1 MLDRLLGRAA
11 LKEEIA
17 SLQSEI
23 DDLESQLAAAKE
35 RRRDAVRDRQAAEE
49 TVNRL
54 EDRVAELEDR
64 VDRAE
69 AGSVDVA
76 FRGESTLRGQDLV
89 AVLDRLASV
98 RTGPEGAVSAMVE
111 DEVPEELRSIL
122 GDRSALVSRAA
133 PALVLV
139 DDRDLV
145 AVALR
150 PPVAPAPFV
159 TADTQFRLDRDWF
172 LPQGRYTL
180 ALVRSD
186 RFAMGTYEGGER
198 VAYQGFESQVKGDH
212 SKGGFSQARFERR
225 RDEQIEAH
233 LEKAAAALDDAA
245 DPLYVVGESTVLSQF
260 RDRAAVTRA
269 VDATGPPREALAD
282 AHDRFWRTRLFR
294 L

>member
-11 LKEEIA
+11 LKEDIA
-17 SLQSEI
+17 TLQSEV
-23 DDLESQLAAAKE
+23 DSLESQLEAATE
-35 RRRDAVRDRQAAEE
+35 RRRDAVRERQAAEE

-54 EDRVAELEDR
+54 EDRVTELEDR

-69 AGSVDVA
+69 SGGVDVA
-76 FRGESTLRGQDLV
+76 FRGESTLRGQDLEE
-89 AVLDRLASV
+89 VLDRLASV
-98 RTGPEGAVSAMVE
+98 RTGPKGAVTAMVE
-111 DEVPEELRSIL
+111 ETVPDVLRSML
-122 GDRSALVSRAA
+122 GDRSTLVSRAA

-159 TADTQFRLDRDWF
+159 AEEMRFRIERDWF

-198 VAYQGFESQVKGDH
+198 VDYTGFESQVKGDH

-225 RDEQIEAH
+225 RDEQIESH
-233 LEKAAAALDDAA
+233 LEKATAALDDAA
-245 DPLYVVGESTVLSQF
+245 DPLFVVGESTLLSRF
-260 RDRAAVTRA
+260 RDRATLTRA
-269 VDATGPPREALAD
+269 VDATGSPREALAD

>member
-11 LKEEIA
+11 LKQEIA

-23 DDLESQLAAAKE
+23 EALESQLEAADE
-35 RRRDAVRDRQAAEE
+35 RRRQAVRDRQAAEE

-54 EDRVAELEDR
+54 EDRVTELEDR
-64 VDRAE
+64 VERAE
-69 AGSVDVA
+69 SGRQEVA
-76 FRGESTLRGQDLV
+76 FRGETTLRGEDLED
-89 AVLDRLASV
+89 VLDRVGSV
-98 RTGPEGAVSAMVE
+98 RTAPEGAITAMVE
-111 DEVPEELRSIL
+111 EAVPDQLREVL
-122 GDRSALVSRAA
+122 GDRAALVARAA

-159 TADTQFRLDRDWF
+159 EADSRFRIERDWF
-172 LPQGRYTL
+172 LPRGRYTL

-186 RFAMGTYEGGER
+186 RFAMGTYEAGER
-198 VAYQGFESQVKGDH
+198 VAFEGFESQVKGDH

-225 RDEQIEAH
+225 RDEQIESH
-233 LEKAAAALDDAA
+233 LDRVNDALADAA
-245 DPLYVVGESTVLSQF
+245 DPLYLVGESTVLS
-260 RDRAAVTRA
+260 RVDAGATVTRP
-269 VDATGPPREALAD
+269 VDATGRPREALSD
-282 AHDRFWRTRLFR
+282 AHDRFWRTRLFG